1 MKTFGDHFVLDELVK
16 NGAATAIELL
26 HYSMTMPVSVVIT
39 GIDRPEILDQAI
51 EAVKTFKPLT
61 GEQVTALRER
71 TRGVALTGKFEK
83 FKTTSHFDSTAK
95 HPEWLG

>member
-1 MKTFGDHFVLDELVK
+1 
-16 NGAATAIELL
+16 
-26 HYSMTMPVSVVIT
+26 MPVSVVIT
-39 GIDRPEILDQAI
+39 GMDKPEILQQAL

-61 GEQVTALRER
+61 ADQVAAIREK
-71 TRGVALTGKFEK
+71 TRAPGDRRATHEK